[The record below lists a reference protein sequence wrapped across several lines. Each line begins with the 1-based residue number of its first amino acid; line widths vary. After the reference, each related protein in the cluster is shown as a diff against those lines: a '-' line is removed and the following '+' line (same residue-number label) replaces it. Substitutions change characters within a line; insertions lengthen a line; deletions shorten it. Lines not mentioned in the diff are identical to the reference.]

1 MKILNTAQIKE
12 WDAYTILHEPIS
24 SLDLMDRAASSAFAF
39 FKDYLQANS
48 INLDSPTIAVICGQG
63 NNAGDG
69 LVFAKLLQQEGR
81 EVQVYVLKLKDKG
94 SPDFE
99 ANLASCIALGI
110 PIKFLENEFDLLQI
124 PDHGIWI
131 DALYGSGL
139 SKNLQG
145 LSSMLVQAINE
156 KNGVKIAIDIP
167 SGLFGDIQEAIQQK
181 AAVIFKSDI
190 TYTFQQM
197 KTSFLFPETG
207 GFAGEC
213 VVVPIGLHPAYLKA
227 IQDSWFWLEPNLL
240 QHKPSSKFDFKWEKG
255 HALMIAGSYGKVG
268 AALLSS
274 KAALRAGCGLVSAY
288 VPKVAYTIFQ
298 TAFPEAMVETDEELT
313 EIRNFP
319 DCSKYDAIGI
329 GPGLGFHPYTVRGFG
344 NWIKHIK
351 TPLVID
357 ADGLN
362 ICAELLK
369 MHPDFSFPKN
379 CILTPHHK
387 EFDRL
392 FGKCNNS
399 FERLNLAIEK
409 ARQYEIII
417 VLKSAHTAIVTPHG
431 NVFFNS
437 TGNNLLATA
446 GSGDVLTGIVTAM
459 LTKGFE
465 PIEAAKKAVFL
476 HGILANSLQAK
487 GYKNIIASDLV
498 EELKWHS

>member
-1 MKILNTAQIKE
+1 MKILSTAQIKE

-24 SLDLMDRAASSAFAF
+24 SLDLMERAASSAFAF
-39 FKDYLQANS
+39 FKDYLQTNFT
-48 INLDSPTIAVICGQG
+48 NLNSPTIAVICGQR
-63 NNAGDG
+63 NNSGDG

-94 SPDFE
+94 SADFE
-99 ANLASCIALGI
+99 ANLAACIALNI
-110 PIKFLENEFDLLQI
+110 PIKWLENEFDLLQI
-124 PDHGIWI
+124 PDHYIWI

-145 LSSMLVQAINE
+145 LSAMLVQAINA

-167 SGLFGDIQEAIQQK
+167 SGLFGDIQEAIQQQD
-181 AAVIFKSDI
+181 AIIFQSNI

-213 VVVPIGLHPAYLKA
+213 KVVPIGLHPLYLKA
-227 IQDSWFWLEPNLL
+227 IQDSWVWLEPNLL
-240 QHKPSSKFDFKWEKG
+240 EHKPASKFDFKWEKG
-255 HALMIAGSYGKVG
+255 HAILIAGSYGKVG

-274 KAALRAGCGLVSAY
+274 KAALRAGSGLVTAY
-288 VPKVAYTIFQ
+288 LPKVAYTIFQ
-298 TAFPEAMVETDEELT
+298 TAFPEAMVETDEELY

-329 GPGLGFHPYTVRGFG
+329 GPGLGFHPYTVKGFG

-351 TPLVID
+351 TPIVID

-369 MHPDFSFPKN
+369 MHPDFSFPPN

-392 FGKCNNS
+392 FGKCNKS
-399 FERLNLAIEK
+399 FDRLNLAIEK
-409 ARQYEIII
+409 AKQYNVII
-417 VLKSAHTAIVTPHG
+417 VLKSAHTAIIGPQG

-459 LTKGFE
+459 LAKGFE
-465 PIEAAKKAVFL
+465 PIEAAKKAVYL
-476 HGILANSLQAK
+476 HGILADSLQAK
-487 GYKNIIASDLV
+487 GYKNMIASDLV